1 MNQFFDFTTK
11 QIRFLAVLASTA
23 LIMGGYLFVRSYTV
37 PTIDSP
43 SLEVFI
49 TDKEPV
55 FTGIFVLDPNTAP
68 ADSLELL
75 PGIGKVLA
83 DRIVEYRQ
91 LNRFEKE
98 VDITEVIGIGPKLF
112 ERLKPYL
119 KINKWSTTPVSEPE

>member
-1 MNQFFDFTTK
+1 MNRFFDFTPK
-11 QIRFLAVLASTA
+11 QIKFLAVLTTTA

-37 PTIDSP
+37 PSVDSP
-43 SLEVFI
+43 NLEVFI
-49 TDKEPV
+49 GENEPV
-55 FTGIFVLDPNTAP
+55 FTGIFMLDPNTAP

-91 LNRFEKE
+91 LHRFANE
-98 VDITEVIGIGPKLF
+98 VDITEVKGIGPKLY

-119 KINKWSTTPVSEPE
+119 KVNKWSTTPVSEPE